1 VIQPRSKY
9 YLEVTRAY
17 RVCRTAEVKCGTEER
32 QRGIG
37 IVNVQ
42 VRGQVNDNSAPREIV
57 ACDLGGTYTG
67 K

>member
-1 VIQPRSKY
+1 VIQPRPKY

-17 RVCRTAEVKCGTEER
+17 RIGGNAEVKCGTEQR

-42 VRGQVNDNSAPREIV
+42 VRGQVNDNSAPGEIV
-57 ACDLGGTYTG
+57 A
-67 K
+67 

>member
-1 VIQPRSKY
+1 MIQPGPNY

-17 RVCRTAEVKCGTEER
+17 RVCRSAEVKCGTEQR

-42 VRGQVNDNSAPREIV
+42 VRGQVDGNSAPGESI
-57 ACDLGGTYTG
+57 ACDLGETYTG